1 MIFRFFKVLDEIESK
16 TEIHKENEELSVNEK
31 DEETDRETQITTT
44 TNTAISKAD
53 QRAIDLVIR
62 ENKRKRY
69 LKINYNI

>member
-1 MIFRFFKVLDEIESK
+1 MIYIFKVLDEIESK
-16 TEIHKENEELSVNEK
+16 TEIHKENKEISDNEK

-69 LKINYNI
+69 WKINYNI

>member
-1 MIFRFFKVLDEIESK
+1 MLDEIESK

-31 DEETDRETQITTT
+31 DEETDRESQITTT

-69 LKINYNI
+69 LKINYFI